1 MGELD
6 GLGYRGRTVV
16 VTGCTSGM
24 GKAVA
29 EILSDLGARVHA
41 VGRRA
46 PAVAHAAFYR
56 TDLVEPDQIAA
67 TAAALRRVGPIDHLF
82 NCAGVPHMIGG
93 PLHCMLVNYIGTRFL
108 TEQVLASLVD
118 GAGIANVASNAGMGW
133 QRRLPD
139 ILELLAVTDPV
150 QARTWCEQ
158 HMEVVADGYSLSKEA
173 LIVWTLRQAV
183 AWGQDRGVRM
193 TCIAPGPTRTAF
205 MDEAVRDMGQA
216 YFDRLPYPTLG
227 RMATPHEQAWPM
239 ILLNS
244 SLNAVA
250 SGNVLYTDQAVAG
263 GMLTGAIDAAVFRRD
278 FVAETAT

>member
-1 MGELD
+1 MAELD
-6 GLGYRGRTVV
+6 GLGYRDRTVV

-24 GKAVA
+24 GQAVA
-29 EILSDLGARVHA
+29 EILGELGARVHA
-41 VGRRA
+41 VGRRE
-46 PAVAHAAFYR
+46 PSVTHAAFYP
-56 TDLVEPDQIAA
+56 TDLAEPEQIVS
-67 TAAALRRVGPIDHLF
+67 TAEVLGQVGPIDYLF

-108 TEQVLASLVD
+108 TERLLASLAD

-139 ILELLAVTDPV
+139 ILDLLAVNDPV
-150 QARTWCEQ
+150 QARAWCEQ
-158 HMEVVADGYSLSKEA
+158 HMDVVADGYSLSKET

-183 AWGQDRGVRM
+183 TWGHERGIRA

-216 YFDRLPYPTLG
+216 FFDRLPYPTLG
-227 RMATPHEQAWPM
+227 RMTTPQEQAWPM

-244 SLNAVA
+244 PLNVA
-250 SGNVLYTDQAVAG
+250 GSGNVLYTDQAVAG
-263 GMLTGAIDAAVFRRD
+263 GMLTGMIDTSVFRRD
-278 FVAETAT
+278 PVEETAT